1 MELIINQMLA
11 AYPAISIT
19 DKKNALKEVM
29 QEIVLCGLSRTD
41 FFKHA
46 AFYGGT
52 ALRIFYGLDRFSENL
67 DFSLDAKN
75 ESFNLDDYVGML
87 EKEVNSY
94 GFNFKIETK
103 TKTKDSDIKSAFLK
117 GSTKEH
123 LLLFYSDNDF
133 FNTITP
139 GELIKIK
146 LEVDVNPPSFANYE
160 NKYRMVPIPYAI
172 RLYDEPSLFAG
183 KLHAVICRSWKNR
196 VKGRDL
202 YDYIFY
208 LTRKSQFNLPH
219 LQARLIDSGFLGA
232 DEQISLKDVK
242 NILIERFYKIDF
254 NQAKQDVLPFIKNQ
268 QVLDIWSPEF
278 FEAITNDLKNND

>member
-11 AYPAISIT
+11 AYPAVSIT

-52 ALRIFYGLDRFSENL
+52 ALRIFYGLDRFSEDL

-75 ESFNLDDYVGML
+75 EAFNLDDYVGML

-133 FNTITP
+133 VNTITP

-196 VKGRDL
+196 IKGRDL
-202 YDYIFY
+202 NRGAI
-208 LTRKSQFNLPH
+208 RKHEKTQ
-219 LQARLIDSGFLGA
+219 
-232 DEQISLKDVK
+232 
-242 NILIERFYKIDF
+242 
-254 NQAKQDVLPFIKNQ
+254 
-268 QVLDIWSPEF
+268 
-278 FEAITNDLKNND
+278 

>member
-11 AYPAISIT
+11 AYPAVSIT

-52 ALRIFYGLDRFSENL
+52 ALRIFYGLDRFSEDL
-67 DFSLDAKN
+67 DFSLDGKN
-75 ESFNLDDYVGML
+75 EAFNLDDYVGML

-123 LLLFYSDNDF
+123 LLLFYADNDF
-133 FNTITP
+133 VNTITP

-146 LEVDVNPPSFANYE
+146 LEVDVNPPGFANYE

-202 YDYIFY
+202 YDYVFY

-219 LQARLIDSGFLGA
+219 LQARLIDSGFLCA

-254 NQAKQDVLPFIKNQ
+254 KQAKIKKEDCQKVN
-268 QVLDIWSPEF
+268 
-278 FEAITNDLKNND
+278 K